1 VLKDAPPIAF
11 VATTDAARARAF
23 YEGTLGLTLIGDERF
38 ALVFDLA
45 GTMLRIAKVEALTPQ
60 PFAVL
65 GWRVADAAAAVRALT
80 ARNVPFERYQGLEQ
94 DELGIWRAPSGGR
107 IAWFRDPDG
116 NVLSITQ
123 L

>member
-1 VLKDAPPIAF
+1 MLRDAPPIAF
-11 VATTDAARARAF
+11 VATADADRARAF
-23 YEGTLGLTLIGDERF
+23 YEGTLGLTFVADEAF

-45 GTMLRIAKVEALTPQ
+45 GTMVRVVKVDSVTPQ

-65 GWRVADAAAAVRALT
+65 GWRVADAAAAVRSLA
-80 ARNVPFERYQGLEQ
+80 ARGLVFERYEGLDQ
-94 DELGIWRAPSGGR
+94 DELGVWTAPSGGR

-116 NVLSITQ
+116 NVLSLTQ